1 MVSQLLGLP
10 TLGYEFRL
18 KFFFLFVYFG
28 VNLYLMRNMYVH
40 IKRIAY
46 NTKEVKRIEYAGTY
60 KLRLLEEIS
69 QSKIIITTDIFILI
83 LINLIFY

>member
-18 KFFFLFVYFG
+18 KFFFLFIYFG
-28 VNLYLMRNMYVH
+28 VNLYLMRNVYIH
-40 IKRIAY
+40 TKRIIY
-46 NTKEVKRIEYAGTY
+46 NTKEVNRIEYAGTY